1 MIMRKNT
8 KKIEVGK
15 VPIGGKSPISIQS
28 MTTSKT
34 YDVDSIVEEII
45 RLEKAGCDLIRASLP
60 DMDSI
65 RAIPEIKNRI
75 NIPLIGDIHFNYKLA
90 LAAIEEGIDKI
101 RINPG
106 NIGSRK
112 NVEKVL
118 EKAKSYNIPIR
129 IGVNSGSL
137 EKDILQKYGHPTADA
152 MLESAEK
159 HLQIC
164 REFGFEELVVS
175 LKSSDV
181 LLMIEANRKF
191 SAKHDYPLHLG
202 VTEAGTGWKA
212 ELKSS
217 IGIGTLLAEG
227 IGDTIRVSLTDD
239 PVREIET
246 ARQILKSLGLISGGL
261 DIISCPTCART
272 QADLVALVKELEE
285 RTGHIQKNLK
295 IAVMGCAVNGPGEAR
310 EADLG
315 IACGKNGGLLFKK
328 GKVIKTIPEDQMIS
342 RLVEEI
348 EKFPEK

>member
-137 EKDILQKYGHPTADA
+137 EKDIFQKYGHPTADA

-227 IGDTIRVSLTDD
+227 IGDTIRVSLTDN